1 MVTRRFW
8 LNCIHN
14 LWKEKNVIWLTGV
27 RRCGKTCLCQTLDN
41 AVYYDCEISHV
52 RREMA
57 DSYRFLE
64 SLPEGRP
71 AVFDEIHR
79 LDNPSELL
87 KLAADYFPKKK
98 IVATGSSSLGASR
111 RFKDTLTGRK
121 KVLRMTP
128 MLLDDQKDFG
138 STDLDRRLLYG
149 GLPPFFLAP
158 ARQPGDYADWMDD
171 FWAKDIQELFR
182 FREKHSFQKFTEL
195 LFVQS
200 GRMFEAT
207 RFAAPCE
214 VGRST
219 IAGYLAALE
228 ETHVAYVLRPLGGK
242 KSGEIVSAP
251 KVYGFDTGFVAYH
264 NGWNE
269 LRPDDRGILWEHFV
283 LNELFGRLQLREA
296 GYWRDKRGHEI
307 DFVLKHLDGAVDAI
321 ECKWSADAFSPENL
335 SSFRSRHAKGDNY
348 VVCADVPRPYSRTMR
363 TMPVKMTTIDG
374 LIESLSKDSAT
385 VQ

>member
-1 MVTRRFW
+1 MVKRHFW
-8 LNCIHN
+8 LDSINN

-27 RRCGKTCLCQTLDN
+27 RRCGKTCLTQTLDN
-41 AVYYDCEISHV
+41 AVYFDCEISHV

-71 AVFDEIHR
+71 MVFDEIHR

-98 IVATGSSSLGASR
+98 IIATGSSTLGASR

-121 KVLRMTP
+121 KVLHLTP
-128 MLLDDQKDFG
+128 MIHADLKDFG
-138 STDLDRRLLYG
+138 DTDIGHRLLYG
-149 GLPPFFLAP
+149 GLPPFFLKH
-158 ARQPGDYADWMDD
+158 ARQPGEYADWMDD

-182 FREKHSFQKFTEL
+182 FRDKHSFQKFTEL
-195 LFVQS
+195 LFMQS
-200 GRMFEAT
+200 GSIFEAT

-219 IAGYLAALE
+219 IGGYLAALE
-228 ETHVAYVLRPLGGK
+228 ATHVVHVLRPV
-242 KSGEIVSAP
+242 GEKPSSEIISAP

-264 NGWNE
+264 KGWNE
-269 LRPDDRGILWEHFV
+269 VRPDDRGLLWEHFV
-283 LNELFGRLQLREA
+283 LNELYGRLQLREA

-307 DFVLKHLDGAVDAI
+307 DIVLKRRDGAVDAI
-321 ECKWSADAFSPENL
+321 ECKWSADAFAPDNL
-335 SSFRSRHAKGDNY
+335 ASFRNRHLKGNNF
-348 VVCADVPRPYSRTMR
+348 VVCTDVPRPYNRTMR
-363 TMPVKMTTIDG
+363 DLPITLLNIDA
-374 LIESLSKDSAT
+374 LVESLSRETAMYA
-385 VQ
+385 